1 MPSVFK
7 RSKFQQA
14 FKGVAEAI
22 RIENSFKIHFAAGI
36 VAIMLSFILNLN
48 PLEWSLILLV
58 IGLVLL
64 SEMFNTVIEL
74 LVRLHTG
81 QYSELA
87 KKLLDISAGA
97 VLISSVVAVIVG
109 TVIFGCKI
117 IALLQ

>member
-7 RSKFQQA
+7 RGKFQQA

-36 VAIMLSFILNLN
+36 LAIIISFFLKID
-48 PLEWSLILLV
+48 PVEWCLVLLV

-64 SEMFNTVIEL
+64 AEMFNTVIEL

-81 QYSELA
+81 KHNDLA

-97 VLISSVVAVIVG
+97 VLVSSVVALIVG
-109 TVIFGCKI
+109 TVIFGCRI
-117 IALLQ
+117 VALLQ